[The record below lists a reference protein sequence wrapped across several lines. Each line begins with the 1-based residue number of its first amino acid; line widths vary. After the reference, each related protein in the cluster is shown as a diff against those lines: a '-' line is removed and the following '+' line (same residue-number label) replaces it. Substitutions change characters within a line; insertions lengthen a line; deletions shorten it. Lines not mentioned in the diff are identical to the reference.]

1 MKILRY
7 LMGLKLRCD
16 SIEKGNQEIAYVNI
30 WWYKYKKYKKS
41 HYPIIHIIDV
51 DHLDDDDEWC
61 SLKIMYVFIL
71 LKADKGVTFLWLYT
85 LFPIKKRKKESH
97 HWDPYLYLFDL
108 HMWKNERNFVL
119 CIAYDVMRNIMRLK
133 EENDR
138 KSFHK
143 TFDCWKLLMIRYLQ
157 IIAKFTKYFDI
168 DCR

>member
-1 MKILRY
+1 MKIVRY
-7 LMGLKLRCD
+7 LMGLKFRCK

-30 WWYKYKKYKKS
+30 WWYKYKKYRKS
-41 HYPIIHIIDV
+41 HYQMIHIIEI
-51 DHLDDDDEWC
+51 DHLYDDDEWC

-119 CIAYDVMRNIMRLK
+119 CIAYDVMRNIMRFK
-133 EENDR
+133 RR
-138 KSFHK
+138 KWWDF
-143 TFDCWKLLMIRYLQ
+143 FI
-157 IIAKFTKYFDI
+157 KFVITPNI
-168 DCR
+168 LW